1 MQILYSLTVILIMF
15 TSFIMSAVNGS
26 DNILKEIEFDFKSK
40 ILNNKFEVK
49 TKFISKSKHKNY
61 LKIKAND
68 SNKQLKLSEFL
79 SDKLIQYSD
88 KLDLI
93 QIIPDNDIK
102 IIVEEEILPKYVCKL
117 KQLIE
122 STEQKDN
129 QLCPFDW
136 NIDIRK
142 NKFPF
147 HRTFATCKCSNC
159 QAIVSKNIVTAC
171 RPDYMLFPMLFRES
185 FDDKENLIEIWK
197 FYLEK
202 VAISCSCSSF
212 SGL

>member
-1 MQILYSLTVILIMF
+1 MQIFYSLTVILMF
-15 TSFIMSAVNGS
+15 SSFIMSAVNAS

-40 ILNNKFEVK
+40 ILNKFEVK
-49 TKFISKSKHKNY
+49 TKSISKSKHKNY
-61 LKIKAND
+61 LKINAND
-68 SNKQLKLSEFL
+68 NNKQLKLSEFL
-79 SDKLIQYSD
+79 SDKLIQFSD

-93 QIIPDNDIK
+93 QIIPDNEIK
-102 IIVEEEILPKYVCKL
+102 IIVEEEILPKNKCKL

-122 STEQKDN
+122 SREEEKDN
-129 QLCPFDW
+129 QVCPFDW

-147 HRTFATCKCSNC
+147 HRAFATCKCSNC

-171 RPDYMLFPMLFRES
+171 RPDYMLFPVLFRES
-185 FDDKENLIEIWK
+185 FDDKENLIENWK

-202 VAISCSCSSF
+202 VAVSCSCSSF
-212 SGL
+212 TGL

>member
-1 MQILYSLTVILIMF
+1 MF
-15 TSFIMSAVNGS
+15 TSFIMSAVNVS

-40 ILNNKFEVK
+40 ILNKFELK

-93 QIIPDNDIK
+93 QIIPDKDIK
-102 IIVEEEILPKYVCKL
+102 LIVEEESLPKYVCNL

-136 NIDIRK
+136 NINIRK

-147 HRTFATCKCSNC
+147 HRAYATCKCSNC

-171 RPDYMLFPMLFRES
+171 RPDYMLFPMLYRES
-185 FDDKENLIEIWK
+185 FDDKENLIENWK

>member
-1 MQILYSLTVILIMF
+1 MQIFYSLTVILMF
-15 TSFIMSAVNGS
+15 TSFIMSAVNVS
-26 DNILKEIEFDFKSK
+26 DNILKEIQFDFKSK
-40 ILNNKFEVK
+40 IFNKFEVK

-68 SNKQLKLSEFL
+68 SIKQLKLSEFL

-93 QIIPDNDIK
+93 QIIPDKDIK
-102 IIVEEEILPKYVCKL
+102 LIVEEESLPKYVCNL

-136 NIDIRK
+136 NINIRK

-147 HRTFATCKCSNC
+147 HRAYATCKCSNC

-171 RPDYMLFPMLFRES
+171 RPDYMLFPMLYRES
-185 FDDKENLIEIWK
+185 FDDKENLIENWK